1 MAETVFVKAKFESVE
16 VKEESESL
24 YVKGEC
30 ETLDLYEED
39 VEEQDPLMIESAS
52 KRGNWGRNISPL
64 K

>member
-1 MAETVFVKAKFESVE
+1 MAETVFVKVEFESVE
-16 VKEESESL
+16 VKEESKSF

-30 ETLDLYEED
+30 ETADLKEED

-52 KRGNWGRNISPL
+52 KRGDWGRNISPL